1 MFHFLQNLNNFLY
14 TYIIIAVLIGCGL
27 YFTIRTRGVQFR
39 LFLDSCRLLVS
50 SGDGKAKGKHVS
62 SFQAFAVSL
71 ASRVGTGNLAGVAT
85 AISVGG
91 PGAVF
96 WMWVTALLGAA
107 TGFVEAT
114 LAQLYKR
121 KDKDSFIGGP
131 AYYIEKGLGLRWMAV
146 LSAVLIIFTFA
157 FGFTSV
163 QCNTIGAAFEHEFG
177 WNHMAVGAVVAVLVC
192 VIIFGGIQRIARF
205 SAAIVPVMALGYIG
219 LALVILFMNIGK
231 VPEALRLIVESAF
244 GIRQAAGGMVGA
256 AIMQGVRRG
265 LFSNE
270 AGLGSAPNAAATAH
284 VSHPVKQGLVQAL
297 GVFVDTLVICTCTA
311 LTILLSGVD
320 FSGGS
325 QGIELTQAAVESQTG
340 TVGSLI
346 VTISLFFFAFSTIIG
361 DYYYGE
367 ANLKFFTRK
376 RSTIMLFRIAVV
388 AVAMAGS
395 CISLSAA
402 WELSDIC
409 MGLSGLCN
417 LVALLLLSPKVFR
430 VLDDYTRQRKAGVKN
445 PVMPDWWEETP
456 EISDAEA

>member
-1 MFHFLQNLNNFLY
+1 MLEPLQHINNFLY
-14 TYIIIAVLIGCGL
+14 TYLIIAVLIGCGL

-39 LFLDSCRLLVS
+39 LLKDSCRLLVRS
-50 SGDGKAKGKHVS
+50 QDGKAASGRRHVS

-121 KDKDSFIGGP
+121 TDKDSFIGGP
-131 AYYIEKGLGLRWMAV
+131 AYYIESGLGVRWMAV

-163 QCNTIGAAFEHEFG
+163 QCNTIGAAFENAFG
-177 WNHMAVGAVVAVLVC
+177 WNHIVVGVVVAAVVGI
-192 VIIFGGIQRIARF
+192 IIFGGIQRIARF
-205 SAAIVPVMALGYIG
+205 SAAIVPMMAVGYVA
-219 LALVILFMNIGK
+219 LALVVLIMNISS
-231 VPEALRLIVESAF
+231 VPAALRLIVESAF
-244 GIRQAAGGMVGA
+244 GIRQAAGGMIGA

-311 LTILLSGVD
+311 LIILLSGVD
-320 FSGGS
+320 FRASS
-325 QGIELTQAAVESQTG
+325 GIELTQQAVESQLG
-340 TVGSLI
+340 PVGGWLITVA
-346 VTISLFFFAFSTIIG
+346 LFFFAFSTIIG

-376 RSTIMLFRIAVV
+376 RWTLIVLRLAVV
-388 AVAMAGS
+388 GMAILGS
-395 CISLSAA
+395 CISLSEA

-417 LVALLLLSPKVFR
+417 LVALVLLSPKVFKA
-430 VLDDYTRQRKAGVKN
+430 LDDYMRQRKAGIKD
-445 PVMPDWWEETP
+445 PTMPRWWKEERN
-456 EISDAEA
+456 D

>member
-1 MFHFLQNLNNFLY
+1 MLSFLQGANSFLY
-14 TYIIIAVLIGCGL
+14 TYILIAVLIGCGV
-27 YFTIRTRGVQFR
+27 YFTVRTRGVQFR
-39 LFLDSCRLLVS
+39 LFLDSCRQLGRSDETQL
-50 SGDGKAKGKHVS
+50 GGKHVS

-96 WMWVTALLGAA
+96 WMWVTALVGGA

-121 KDKDSFIGGP
+121 KDKHSFIGGP

-146 LSAVLIIFTFA
+146 ISALLIIFTFA

-163 QCNTIGAAFEHEFG
+163 QCNTIGLAFENEFG
-177 WNHMAVGAVVAVLVC
+177 WNHVWVGVVVAAAVGL
-192 VIIFGGIQRIARF
+192 IIFGGVQRIAKF

-219 LALVILFMNIGK
+219 LSLVVLFMNIGS
-231 VPEALRLIVESAF
+231 VPSALSLIVESAF
-244 GIRQAAGGMVGA
+244 GLRPAAGGLVGA

-284 VSHPVKQGLVQAL
+284 VSHPVKQGLVQSL
-297 GVFVDTLVICTCTA
+297 GVFIDTIVICTCTA

-320 FSGGS
+320 ITACS
-325 QGIELTQAAVESQTG
+325 GIELTQAAVTSQTG
-340 TVGSLI
+340 PIGSLV
-346 VTISLFFFAFSTIIG
+346 VTVSLFFFAFSTIIG
-361 DYYYGE
+361 NYYYGE
-367 ANLKFFTRK
+367 ANLRFFTKKKGALNALRV
-376 RSTIMLFRIAVV
+376 AVV
-388 AVAMAGS
+388 AMVVTGS
-395 CISLSAA
+395 CISMDAA
-402 WELSDIC
+402 WELSDIF

-417 LVALLLLSPKVFR
+417 LVALVLLSPQVYR
-430 VLDDYTRQRKAGVKN
+430 ALDDYTKQRKSGIKN
-445 PVMPDWWEETP
+445 PKMPDWWEQ
-456 EISDAEA
+456 